1 MVLGSVPTSRLEL
14 AGFSSDTTTDVGTA
28 DAGFSL
34 GTDDDDA
41 PATSQQ
47 QQLGWSVDDDGRPM
61 LHGHSSVRG
70 AYTVVVEHEPGA
82 RLVHGEGRTQS
93 TAVG

>member
-1 MVLGSVPTSRLEL
+1 M
-14 AGFSSDTTTDVGTA
+14 DTTTDVGAAA
-28 DAGFSL
+28 DGFSL
-34 GTDDDDA
+34 GTDDDGDGDGDGA
-41 PATSQQ
+41 AAAQQ
-47 QQLGWSVDDDGRPM
+47 QQPLGWSVDDEGRPV

-82 RLVHGEGRTQS
+82 RLVHGSGRPQS